1 VCIICCGDKYMCT
14 VGVVDRDCCFLL
26 CRSTGSLVLNKLRGG
41 SSRIDSINF
50 LAEVAVLSS
59 FVTTKSTVTHLLQ

>member
-1 VCIICCGDKYMCT
+1 MCT

-26 CRSTGSLVLNKLRGG
+26 CRSTGSLVLNKLCGG

-50 LAEVAVLSS
+50 LAEVAVLIS
-59 FVTTKSTVTHLLQ
+59 FVTTNEKILCTLALTHLLQ